1 MLEEFFRCPTTQSA
15 QAQLNTN
22 DEIVNFQ
29 VNIYIFIDLCI
40 NAILFFLCESKA
52 YKSKVKVRSKI
63 CARLY
68 LYKVVKTF
76 LNT

>member
-40 NAILFFLCESKA
+40 NAILFFCV
-52 YKSKVKVRSKI
+52 KVKHI
-63 CARLY
+63 
-68 LYKVVKTF
+68 KVK
-76 LNT
+76 